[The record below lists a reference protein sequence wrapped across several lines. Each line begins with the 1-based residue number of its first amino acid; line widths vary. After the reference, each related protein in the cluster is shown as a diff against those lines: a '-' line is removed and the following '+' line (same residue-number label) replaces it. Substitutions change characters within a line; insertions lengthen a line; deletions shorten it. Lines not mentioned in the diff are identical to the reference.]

1 MSKLRI
7 ASQRAFAQNSFIFF
21 KLLFS
26 RQRAECSI
34 ALGIVNDQS
43 HYNLSIAYRLLWV
56 VAWVMLSQHYLI
68 KQNKRAPF

>member
-7 ASQRAFAQNSFIFF
+7 ASKCAFAQNSFVFL

-26 RQRAECSI
+26 RQRAGCAI

-43 HYNLSIAYRLLWV
+43 HYNLSIAHGLLWV
-56 VAWVMLSQHYLI
+56 VAWVMLSKHYLI
-68 KQNKRAPF
+68 KQNKRVPF